1 MNKRTLAI
9 LAATGAAV
17 IYGLNHT
24 IAKGVMPKYVQPF
37 GFIFL
42 RVTGAMILFWLVSL
56 FTPKER
62 IQRSDW
68 WRLLGCAVGGM
79 SLNMLAFFKGLSYS
93 TPVYSSVLSTI
104 TPILVFILSSFL
116 IDEKMTLRKGLG
128 ILLGF
133 GGALV
138 LVLMGNE
145 TRADAPNIFL
155 GNLLFIFNACI
166 FGVYL
171 ILVKPLTQK
180 YSTITLMKYLFL
192 IGFVINLP
200 VTYGEFLEID
210 WQNMP
215 FEGWWKICF
224 VVIGTT
230 FFTYLLN
237 VYAMRQLAAS
247 TIGAFIYLQP
257 LIAIVYAVSTGYG
270 TLSLDKITG
279 AALVFSGV
287 YLVTQKKK
295 HPVNK
300 E

>member
-24 IAKGVMPKYVQPF
+24 IAKVVMPTYVKPF

-42 RVTGAMILFWLVSL
+42 RVTGAMILFWLVGL
-56 FTPKER
+56 FAPKER
-62 IQRSDW
+62 IQRTDW
-68 WRLLGCAVGGM
+68 LRLLGCALGGM

-104 TPILVFILSSFL
+104 TPILVFILSAFL
-116 IDEKMTLRKGLG
+116 IGEKMTFKKGLG
-128 ILLGF
+128 IALGF
-133 GGALV
+133 AGTLV
-138 LVLMGNE
+138 LILMENE
-145 TRADAPNIFL
+145 IRADAPNVL
-155 GNLLFIFNACI
+155 TGNLLFIFNSCI

-192 IGFVINLP
+192 VGFIINLP
-200 VTYGEFLEID
+200 ITYSEFTEIN
-210 WQNMP
+210 WSELP
-215 FEGWWKICF
+215 FDAWWRIAF
-224 VVIGTT
+224 VIIGTT
-230 FFTYLLN
+230 FLTYLLN
-237 VYAMRQLAAS
+237 VYAMRELAAS
-247 TIGAFIYLQP
+247 TISAFIYLQP

-270 TLSLDKITG
+270 TLSTVKITG

-295 HPVNK
+295 QVVHK